1 MSSEPGLPSSAPEW
15 VAELAQGELSP
26 AQRAA
31 LTDWL
36 RESPTH
42 VRELLQL
49 TLIHQDL
56 AALSIG
62 PEQIEAWVPEARA
75 AAQAPTPL
83 LIRARERAKSWLPRQ
98 SSRIHED
105 GHRQKRWASVAGGVL
120 AVAGFSA
127 YLVWQSGRYAT
138 HVGEQRVVTLADGSV
153 FSLNTDSELRVRYSS
168 KRRAIELIKGEAY
181 FRVSH
186 DASRPFVVTAQN
198 ATVKAVGTQ
207 FDVRIASQDTIVSVV
222 DGAVEVR
229 SAALA
234 NPKVD
239 SVPADSAIQVRK
251 GQEIHIRRMI
261 AADASSSS
269 PIVLAERTTALGS
282 AAWTQGRVEFDA
294 TPLVDV
300 LSEFQRY
307 GDLHVQIDD
316 EALRQ
321 LKLTGSF
328 DAHDP
333 QAALDYVGTLPGIVV
348 EKTGPRTYIVRR
360 R

>member
-1 MSSEPGLPSSAPEW
+1 M
-15 VAELAQGELSP
+15 
-26 AQRAA
+26 
-31 LTDWL
+31 
-36 RESPTH
+36 
-42 VRELLQL
+42 QL

-56 AALSIG
+56 VALSIG
-62 PEQIEAWVPEARA
+62 PEQIEAWVQEARA

-83 LIRARERAKSWLPRQ
+83 LVRAKERAKSWLPRQ
-98 SSRIHED
+98 SSSFHED
-105 GHRQKRWASVAGGVL
+105 GHGPRRWALVAGGVL
-120 AVAGFSA
+120 AVAGLSA
-127 YLVWQSGRYAT
+127 YLVWQDGRYTT

-168 KRRAIELIKGEAY
+168 ERRAIELIKGEAY

-229 SAALA
+229 REAPA
-234 NPKVD
+234 NRE
-239 SVPADSAIQVRK
+239 SGSGPADAAIHLRK
-251 GQEIHIRRMI
+251 GQEIHISRVSTANPSGFPPI
-261 AADASSSS
+261 A
-269 PIVLAERTTALGS
+269 IAERTTALGN

-300 LSEFQRY
+300 LSEFHRY

-316 EALRQ
+316 ETVRQ

-333 QAALDYVGTLPGIVV
+333 QAALDYVATLPGITV
-348 EKTGPRTYIVRR
+348 EKTGPQSYVIRR
-360 R
+360 H